1 VPGDG
6 GLNFLLVDLGPAFG
20 ATMATMASPKSACG
34 TPMTVGTRN
43 GFNGR
48 FDGGIDVIAT
58 RNDEVLG
65 ASGNVD
71 VAFRIDIAE
80 VAGDENAV
88 EQASKSL
95 GDLRIAEIVELDMQL
110 DANGKSKPI
119 ARRSNYRSNTRAPD
133 RRRSAL
139 MGARGECAKSALLI
153 GWIIAGPGGGS
164 EGRIESASD

>member
-1 VPGDG
+1 
-6 GLNFLLVDLGPAFG
+6 
-20 ATMATMASPKSACG
+20 MATMASPKSACG

-88 EQASKSL
+88 EQASKSPAIFASQKSWNPTCNWT
-95 GDLRIAEIVELDMQL
+95 RMEKVE
-110 DANGKSKPI
+110 A
-119 ARRSNYRSNTRAPD
+119 YRSKVKL
-133 RRRSAL
+133 SFKY
-139 MGARGECAKSALLI
+139 E
-153 GWIIAGPGGGS
+153 GS
-164 EGRIESASD
+164 

>member
-71 VAFRIDIAE
+71 VAFRIEIAE

-110 DANGKSKPI
+110 DANGKVE
-119 ARRSNYRSNTRAPD
+119 AYRSKVKL
-133 RRRSAL
+133 SFKY
-139 MGARGECAKSALLI
+139 E
-153 GWIIAGPGGGS
+153 GS
-164 EGRIESASD
+164 